1 MPTPLEIALER
12 IEECRRT
19 RSTELDLSC
28 LGLDEIP
35 EEVFELTWLEKLNV
49 LEEWDTRDEYGEIK
63 EIPLAI
69 KKLKNLTEFNC
80 ATNQI
85 SDLSPLCGLP
95 ALQTLDCRYNQ
106 ISRLTLNG
114 LPALQFLFCTGNK
127 ISDLFPFSGLST
139 LQALDC
145 GDNNICDLSPLSG
158 LTTLQWLCFSHNH
171 VSDLSPLSALFQLRL
186 LDCSNTKISNLSP
199 LSGLSALKSL
209 DCSNNQINHLESI
222 YNLVMSE
229 NLKYLKAY
237 GNPVYGIPSWIF
249 RNFWVADN
257 LWDDDNCLENIRNYW
272 QDLDKG
278 SERQQQLK
286 VQLVG
291 NGRVGKTTLAY
302 ALEHKRTPSEQF
314 KSTHGI
320 VINEIQQT
328 LDGEEKPVILQLW
341 DFGGQEIYHTT
352 HRLFLS
358 DDCLYLLL
366 WAEET
371 EEHPDETRHP
381 VSYWLELIHDLGN
394 NSPVILVKNQID
406 RADRLPT
413 RPAGLSDDMPGVQQ
427 IRQEV
432 KISAMQYR
440 GMPALRGAIESVL
453 EELKQKICLEL
464 PTSWLQVQRELKQL
478 DQKSIPLPH
487 FKQLCIKAGISHAEW
502 LANYLHK
509 TGALFYSEGTFQDQI
524 ILDQNWAINAVYRVF
539 DPNKPHRRRIERMGG
554 RFIGEDASLLWADA
568 EAKEQEVYVD
578 FMRNCGICYETK
590 QLQNLL
596 DNKPFA
602 EREFII
608 PALLPLISKAKT
620 AWGNS
625 RPDDWQLDIEY
636 PFLHRSIIERMIL
649 RIGETYEGEPWRTGI
664 FCETDEGQ
672 LLLEC
677 EYANKQQSTQGR
689 LHFQLRSSQPE
700 RLVYALRKLVRQT
713 SPHRRYQEYLSKAG
727 AERTLL
733 PEFKDEAMQ
742 HPSKLDASK
751 PADKTI
757 KLFISY
763 SHADEAHKE
772 RLEKHLKAINRT
784 LPLTAWSD
792 RHLFAGE
799 PVDEQIFQQLNTADI
814 VLLLVSPDFINSDY
828 CFTKEMERA
837 LERYQ
842 DEGNVVIPVIIRH
855 TASWRNHKIG
865 QIVALPKDGKP
876 LAKWDDADEFWGSVE
891 EGIRDQVKKRLQ
903 A

>member
-1 MPTPLEIALER
+1 MNPTPLEIALER

-19 RSTELDLSC
+19 RSTTLDLSE

-35 EEVFELTWLEKLNV
+35 EQVFELTWLENLDV
-49 LEEWDTRDEYGEIK
+49 GGEWLGDQGQIREIH
-63 EIPLAI
+63 IAI
-69 KKLKNLTEFNC
+69 EQLTSLTEFHC
-80 ATNQI
+80 GVNQI
-85 SDLSPLCGLP
+85 SDLSPLSALP
-95 ALQTLDCRYNQ
+95 TLQVLTCSHNQ
-106 ISRLTLNG
+106 IS
-114 LPALQFLFCTGNK
+114 
-127 ISDLFPFSGLST
+127 
-139 LQALDC
+139 
-145 GDNNICDLSPLSG
+145 DLSPLSG
-158 LTTLQWLCFSHNH
+158 LPALRSLDYSANQINDLSPLSGLLTLQSLYCINNQI
-171 VSDLSPLSALFQLRL
+171 SDLSPLSSLSVLQFLACDYNQ
-186 LDCSNTKISNLSP
+186 ISDLSP
-199 LSGLSALKSL
+199 LSSLPTLKSL
-209 DCSNNQINHLESI
+209 SCSINQISDLSPI
-222 YNLVMSE
+222 YNFVMSGQLQ
-229 NLKYLKAY
+229 NLHLY
-237 GNPVYGIPSWIF
+237 GNPIFGISSDILGSEPY
-249 RNFWVADN
+249 
-257 LWDDDNCLENIRNYW
+257 DDCHENIKNYW
-272 QDLDKG
+272 YDLKKG
-278 SERQQQLK
+278 KKVQRQLK

-302 ALEHKRTPSEQF
+302 ALEHKYAPDEPF
-314 KSTHGI
+314 KPTHGI
-320 VINEIQQT
+320 VIKEIQQT
-328 LDGEEKPVILQLW
+328 LDGEDEPVTLQLW
-341 DFGGQEIYHTT
+341 DFGGQEIYHAT

-371 EEHPDETRHP
+371 EEHPNETRHP

-413 RPAGLSDDMPGVQQ
+413 RPAGLSDDMPGVKQ

-440 GMPALRGAIESVL
+440 GMPALRGVIESVL
-453 EELKQKICLEL
+453 EELKYRVCLEL
-464 PTSWLQVQRELKQL
+464 PSSWLTVQHALTQL
-478 DQKSIPLPH
+478 HEQKTLPFAH
-487 FKQLCIKAGISHAEW
+487 FKQLCIKAGINHAEW
-502 LANYLHK
+502 FAGYLHK
-509 TGALFYSEGTFQDQI
+509 TGALFYHAGMFQDQI
-524 ILDQNWAINAVYRVF
+524 ILDQNWAINAVYRAF

-554 RFIGEDASLLWADA
+554 RFIGEDASLFWADE
-568 EAKEQEVYVD
+568 EAKEQAVYVD
-578 FMRNCGICYETK
+578 FMCNCGICYEPK
-590 QLQNLL
+590 QQNQW
-596 DNKPFA
+596 DKKPFA

-608 PALLPLISKAKT
+608 PALLPLTSKAKT
-620 AWGNS
+620 AWGKS

-664 FCETDEGQ
+664 FCETDEAQ

-677 EYANKQQSTQGR
+677 EYTDKQQSTQGR
-689 LHFQLRSSQPE
+689 LHFQLRGSQPE
-700 RLVYALRKLVRQT
+700 RLVYALRKLVSET
-713 SPHRRYQEYLSKAG
+713 SPHRRYAEYLSKAG

-751 PADKTI
+751 PVDKTI

-772 RLEKHLKAINRT
+772 RLEKHLKAISRI

-799 PVDEQIFQQLNTADI
+799 AVDEQIFQQLNTADI

-837 LERYQ
+837 LERYKY
-842 DEGNVVIPVIIRH
+842 EGNVVIPVIIRH

-891 EGIRDQVKKRLQ
+891 DGIRDQVNKCLQ

>member
-1 MPTPLEIALER
+1 MNKI
-12 IEECRRT
+12 
-19 RSTELDLSC
+19 SDLST
-28 LGLDEIP
+28 LAHVPNLQTLDCSMNKISDLSALAHVPNLQTLHCYWNEISD
-35 EEVFELTWLEKLNV
+35 LSA
-49 LEEWDTRDEYGEIK
+49 
-63 EIPLAI
+63 LAHVP
-69 KKLKNLTEFNC
+69 NLQTLHCTNNPISDLSALAHVPNLQTLYC
-80 ATNQI
+80 SYNPISDLSALAHVPNLQTLHCSDNQI
-85 SDLSPLCGLP
+85 SDLSALAHVPNLQTLYCSDNQISDLSALAHVP
-95 ALQTLDCRYNQ
+95 NLQTLDC
-106 ISRLTLNG
+106 SM
-114 LPALQFLFCTGNK
+114 NK
-127 ISDLFPFSGLST
+127 ISDFSALVHVPNLQELYCAKNQISDFSALVHVPNLQT
-139 LQALDC
+139 LYC
-145 GDNNICDLSPLSG
+145 SDNQI
-158 LTTLQWLCFSHNH
+158 
-171 VSDLSPLSALFQLRL
+171 SDLLP
-186 LDCSNTKISNLSP
+186 
-199 LSGLSALKSL
+199 
-209 DCSNNQINHLESI
+209 I
-222 YNLVMSE
+222 YSFVMSGQLQRLSLYDNPAWGIPSGILGNNESDGCIE
-229 NLKYLKAY
+229 NLK
-237 GNPVYGIPSWIF
+237 
-249 RNFWVADN
+249 
-257 LWDDDNCLENIRNYW
+257 NYW
-272 QDLDKG
+272 LDLDKG
-278 SERQQQLK
+278 KKRQQQLK
-286 VQLVG
+286 VQFVG

-302 ALEHKRTPSEQF
+302 ALEHKRAPSEPF

-320 VINEIQQT
+320 VIKEIQQA
-328 LDGEEKPVILQLW
+328 LDGEDESVTLQLW
-341 DFGGQEIYHTT
+341 DFGGQEIYHAT

-381 VSYWLELIHDLGN
+381 LSYWLELIHDLGN

-554 RFIGEDASLLWADA
+554 RFSGEDASLFWAEE

-578 FMRNCGICYETK
+578 FMRNCGICYEPK
-590 QLQNLL
+590 QQQNQR

-608 PALLPLISKAKT
+608 PALLPLTSKAKT

-689 LHFQLRSSQPE
+689 LHFQLRGSQPE

-799 PVDEQIFQQLNTADI
+799 AVDEQIFQQLNTADI

-837 LERYQ
+837 LERYK

-876 LAKWDDADEFWGSVE
+876 LAKWEDADEFWGSVE
-891 EGIRDQVKKRLQ
+891 DGIRDQVNKCLQ